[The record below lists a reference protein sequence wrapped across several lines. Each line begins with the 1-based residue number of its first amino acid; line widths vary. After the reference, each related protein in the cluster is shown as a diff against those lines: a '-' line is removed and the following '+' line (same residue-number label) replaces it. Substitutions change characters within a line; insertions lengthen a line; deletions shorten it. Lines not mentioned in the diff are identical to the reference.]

1 VPWSFEE
8 NGESF
13 TIRDTDGYPLA
24 YVYFED
30 DAFRRSAD
38 ERMTKDEAR
47 RMAVQIERRPELLRI
62 EREAKS
68 GV

>member
-1 VPWSFEE
+1 
-8 NGESF
+8 
-13 TIRDTDGYPLA
+13 
-24 YVYFED
+24 
-30 DAFRRSAD
+30 
-38 ERMTKDEAR
+38 MTKDEAR